1 MSDATNPYRDA
12 ILQIARIL
20 APEGCEDLVERT
32 FAESDLPDLV
42 EAVRARVV
50 AVGSV
55 ADAEPVWLHAIMA
68 PRYWGDSRVNGEERE
83 VPGRWGA
90 VRRIVL
96 ALVERRPRGC
106 PRRRWHRL
114 QRAKRMGR
122 LA

>member
-1 MSDATNPYRDA
+1 MTRQRISPWG
-12 ILQIARIL
+12 AR
-20 APEGCEDLVERT
+20 GMWVELTTR
-32 FAESDLPDLV
+32 
-42 EAVRARVV
+42 R
-50 AVGSV
+50 
-55 ADAEPVWLHAIMA
+55 
-68 PRYWGDSRVNGEERE
+68 EERE

-90 VRRIVL
+90 VRSIVL